1 MVYTKEIIKEK
12 NEKRIKN
19 RKRIKMLCTPI
30 IALVVILALC
40 ILYQKVILK
49 SQDVELFGYKVY
61 IVLTGSMKPE
71 INPNDL
77 VIVKRPSQNNLQV
90 GDIITYS
97 IGGKNTTVTHR
108 IIQIINENGQNY
120 YKTKG
125 DNNNT
130 EDTELVKYENIQG
143 VYAFKISK
151 IGAILTGSLTGTGIV
166 CVFLVLVLSYSHA
179 SKMEDRALTREEAR
193 KRYNVYKYND
203 KEDANDSI

>member
-1 MVYTKEIIKEK
+1 
-12 NEKRIKN
+12 
-19 RKRIKMLCTPI
+19 
-30 IALVVILALC
+30 
-40 ILYQKVILK
+40 
-49 SQDVELFGYKVY
+49 
-61 IVLTGSMKPE
+61 MKPE